1 MDFTLKSE
9 RQIEEVDAQED
20 NVTNICRTATLKG
33 YLGVLTCPMF
43 PLHLLRDHLFMWLH

>member
-20 NVTNICRTATLKG
+20 NATNICRTATLKG